1 MVWIKKKLFYQFNIQ
16 KFTYQNNLKRTPNL
30 STDSQKPFIYSF
42 TSFFFFL
49 QSGKDEL
56 INLLTKGKFFFLKKK
71 SIMRMVGSQG
81 NGQNENLK

>member
-30 STDSQKPFIYSF
+30 STDSQKPFIYLF
-42 TSFFFFL
+42 IRLLLFFFL

-71 SIMRMVGSQG
+71 
-81 NGQNENLK
+81 NL